1 MMKKMICFVLL
12 MCFCMSMAACGASNN
27 ASAASD
33 KSSASPVA
41 SEVAP
46 SAAPTDAAAPSAAP
60 AAPTP
65 SPVPVVSELQSIVD
79 SLNEEEVAQRTEDDP
94 SIGVFEVAKA
104 PNTINYKFAMNIFQ
118 YVILMA
124 EMGDAESLNAYN
136 RLVDSLP
143 PLEGSLENA
152 LRESIP
158 DINVDVLLM
167 VDEYSDEVAALVH
180 NGQIIYDRVNGVG
193 TAPEGI
199 TSILKAEDLPPE
211 VQEKINEMLSGEAP
225 ASQG

>member
-1 MMKKMICFVLL
+1 
-12 MCFCMSMAACGASNN
+12 
-27 ASAASD
+27 
-33 KSSASPVA
+33 
-41 SEVAP
+41 
-46 SAAPTDAAAPSAAP
+46 
-60 AAPTP
+60 
-65 SPVPVVSELQSIVD
+65 
-79 SLNEEEVAQRTEDDP
+79 
-94 SIGVFEVAKA
+94 
-104 PNTINYKFAMNIFQ
+104 
-118 YVILMA
+118 MA

-193 TAPEGI
+193 TAPKGI
-199 TSILKAEDLPPE
+199 TPILEPEELPADFQAKLDE
-211 VQEKINEMLSGEAP
+211 YKDSLASGN
-225 ASQG
+225 G